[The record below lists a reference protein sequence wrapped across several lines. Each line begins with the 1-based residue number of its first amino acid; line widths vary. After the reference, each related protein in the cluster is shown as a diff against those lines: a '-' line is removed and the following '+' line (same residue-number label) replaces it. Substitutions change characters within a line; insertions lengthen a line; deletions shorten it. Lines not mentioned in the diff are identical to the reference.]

1 MSYWPYGTT
10 ADIGICVFASSPE
23 SLISQAVEGM
33 QAILLSEEGN
43 AAIKKLP
50 WHHST
55 WNLYSSSQWD
65 RDLVRVLEEVLF
77 RCEVHEEWIV
87 DLQIV
92 KVESSDNNPPHLACQ
107 VAWVDAIDIEREV
120 EIKAVTRHDLRFI
133 ELKPGEECVSQY
145 PEVPVVQG
153 PGWVA
158 DVVFDI

>member
-10 ADIGICVFASSPE
+10 ADIGISVFASSPE

-33 QAILLSEEGN
+33 QAILLSKDGSV
-43 AAIKKLP
+43 AITKLP

-55 WNLYSSSQWD
+55 WNLSSSNQWD
-65 RDLVRVLEEVLF
+65 RDLVMVLEEVLF
-77 RCEVHEEWIV
+77 RCEVHEEWVV

-92 KVESSDNNPPHLACQ
+92 KVGSSDDNLPYLACQ
-107 VAWVDAIDIEREV
+107 VAWVDSAEIEREV

-133 ELKPGEECVSQY
+133 ELKHGEECVSQY

-153 PGWVA
+153 PGWIA